1 MTYNEAST
9 CKPVYYLFNSDK
21 KQTLTMKAYVPDP
34 EKWVRYFESVAARK
48 TQGVVQIKPA
58 SRIIPIEDVRPVAAK
73 NTDVVRIEAI
83 TPLQQLD
90 ARVKSELS
98 RNKKRKS
105 SSNTD
110 VEQTGGSGMIQTP
123 RRKRR
128 VARLDV
134 SGF

>member
-1 MTYNEAST
+1 
-9 CKPVYYLFNSDK
+9 
-21 KQTLTMKAYVPDP
+21 MKAYVPDP
-34 EKWVRYFESVAARK
+34 EKWVRYFESVGAHN
-48 TQGVVQIKPA
+48 TQGVIQLKPA
-58 SRIIPIEDVRPVAAK
+58 SRIIPIEAVRPVAAK
-73 NTDVVRIEAI
+73 NSDIVKIEAI

-90 ARVKSELS
+90 TRVKSELS
-98 RNKKRKS
+98 RIRKRKS

-110 VEQTGGSGMIQTP
+110 VEQTGGSGIIQTP